1 MIILYCQL
9 VIPFFETI
17 KNKFYCRGKKLFPTS
32 KAEIKNI
39 DHLGIIAGL
48 IDEIGIV
55 ETINSKLGID
65 PREKISAGVLVKAI
79 LINGL
84 GFVSRPL
91 YLFSQFFD
99 DKGIKILLG
108 EDVESDYIND
118 DKIGRVMDKLYKNG
132 LNSLFI
138 EIVLSV
144 IKKFKIDIKYSH
156 LDATSFHL
164 HGNYNNEESKDK
176 SPEVIKQRPIIIT
189 KGYSRDHRPDLK
201 QVVLDLITSS
211 DGDIP
216 LLMRV
221 GDGNEAD
228 KAIFGKILVE
238 FKKQIFFDSIMVCDS
253 ALYSQE
259 NIQLIQHLKW
269 ISRVPMTIKKAKELV
284 QSLEIEEVDSEEKK
298 KRLALKL
305 DGYKWKEEIVYY
317 GGIKQVWL
325 VVESEKRKNS
335 DLKKLEKKLKK
346 ENEKVDKLLKE
357 LKKEDFETIEQARY
371 KLKGINKKL
380 KLFGIKEINLIETK
394 DSSNKT
400 IYKIEGEGYEK
411 TEEIE
416 IQKKQAGRFILAT
429 NLVDDNKLKPEEVIT
444 NYKNQ
449 QSCERGFRFL
459 KDPLFFADS
468 LFIENPK
475 RIETMLCLMSLCLL
489 VYNLGQRELRKNLK
503 RAKIGIKNQLG
514 KLTDSPTLRWVFQC
528 FQGIHLLTLNG
539 IKQIVNLTDE
549 RNFILNY
556 LPSSCQKYYLLT

>member
-1 MIILYCQL
+1 MS
-9 VIPFFETI
+9 
-17 KNKFYCRGKKLFPTS
+17 PTS
-32 KAEIKNI
+32 EAEIKNI
-39 DHLGIIAGL
+39 DHLGIVAGL

-176 SPEVIKQRPIIIT
+176 SSEVIKERPIIIT

-216 LLMRV
+216 LLMRA

-228 KAIFGKILVE
+228 KAVFGKILVE

-259 NIQLIQHLKW
+259 NIQIIQHIKW

-284 QSLEIEEVDSEEKK
+284 QSVEIEEVDTEEIK
-298 KRLALKL
+298 KRVALSL

-325 VVESEKRKNS
+325 IVESEKRKNS

-346 ENEKVDKLLKE
+346 ENEKVNKLLKE
-357 LKKEDFETIEQARY
+357 LKKEDFETVEQARY

-380 KLFGIKEINLIETK
+380 KLFEIKEVNLIETK

-429 NLVDDNKLKPEEVIT
+429 NLVDDNKLKPEEIIT

-489 VYNLGQRELRKNLK
+489 VYNLGQRELRNNLR
-503 RAKIGIKNQLG
+503 RAKIGIKNQLR

-539 IKQIVNLTDE
+539 INQIVNLTE
-549 RNFILNY
+549 SRNFILNY
-556 LPSSCQKYYLLT
+556 LPSSCQKYYLLTYG